1 MTAPIDAEEVPLKAE
16 DAAKADASNRVP
28 ENLARKAHDAES
40 TRPQPEKQAVVV
52 GQEGSK
58 AEAMRQ
64 EEKAFEEQR
73 QKQQKQQRT

>member
-28 ENLARKAHDAES
+28 DNSARKVHDAES
-40 TRPQPEKQAVVV
+40 TRPEPEKEAVVV

-58 AEAMRQ
+58 AEAMWQ
-64 EEKAFEEQR
+64 EEKALEEQR
-73 QKQQKQQRT
+73 QEQQRT